1 MKTKSY
7 LLFYY
12 LGIIIIGVLLC
23 INNKTVDYTSYSFL
37 HLLIIINLIIT
48 IVNTIALLRK
58 KRLEVKSAL
67 LPISFIIFSILVI
80 IGCLLFNDRV
90 IIHNIHFGY
99 YLGLIVLGYTFVNI
113 YTLLNIKFKDN

>member
-1 MKTKSY
+1 MKTKGY

-12 LGIIIIGVLLC
+12 IGIVNIGVLLC
-23 INNKTVDYTSYSFL
+23 INNKTVDYTSYSFRY
-37 HLLIIINLIIT
+37 LLIIINLIIT

-58 KRLEVKSAL
+58 KKLEVKSAL

-99 YLGLIVLGYTFVNI
+99 YLGLIVFGYTFVNI